1 MLSTMRKGVGN
12 SILSFRLS
20 KISVMT
26 LTQSS
31 VCSVLTRRRYLLI
44 ATTSFMFLLEA
55 TKYKVS
61 KLMTSI
67 MQNVDMESKWGI
79 VCWSLSRESSQSGIS
94 TISKEN
100 SIGEGFLNT
109 VRDWGRISSVCR
121 VLPMR
126 WTLLY
131 LFKYFTKI
139 LGRLNIFSLIS
150 LPFHLRRSLSMLLQ
164 DWFREVRRVEK

>member
-1 MLSTMRKGVGN
+1 MLSTIRKGAGN

-20 KISVMT
+20 KTSAMT
-26 LTQSS
+26 LIQSN
-31 VCSVLTRRRYLLI
+31 VCSVLTRLRYSLI

-55 TKYKVS
+55 SKYKVS
-61 KLMTSI
+61 KSMTSI
-67 MQNVDMESKWGI
+67 MQNVDMESKLVI
-79 VCWSLSRESSQSGIS
+79 VCWSLSRGSSQSGIS
-94 TISKEN
+94 TTSKEN
-100 SIGEGFLNT
+100 SIGEGLLNT
-109 VRDWGRISSVCR
+109 VRDWERISSVCR

-139 LGRLNIFSLIS
+139 LGRLNIFYLIS

-164 DWFREVRRVEK
+164 DWFREAHRVEK